1 MYSLTALNLKHVIR
15 TFVREKGEKFKKY
28 SKKCQKAK
36 GYARRHK
43 VRPRG
48 IRLCYKASL
57 SLCNLTKSR
66 MKKNKIIKM

>member
-1 MYSLTALNLKHVIR
+1 MKGRGMYSLTALNLKHVIR

-48 IRLCYKASL
+48 IRLCYKAF
-57 SLCNLTKSR
+57 
-66 MKKNKIIKM
+66 